1 MALKVRPWTAQK
13 AEALKRCASS
23 RTAPHRVVPR
33 AQLIWASAHGAPVAA
48 MARQIGLSAFRVR
61 AWIHRF
67 TRLGLAGLADAPRSG
82 RPRQH
87 DEPAR
92 GMVLA
97 LARTKPRSLGFA
109 VGALDLGAAA
119 ASAPGAP
126 QASGNSGDELDVAAG
141 CGRGVEAPAELVPGD
156 GGRSLYQK
164 RGPSSRP
171 TRNRSRRGG
180 SSALTN
186 SAPSVPRR
194 ILGRGGGVDRAGRRC
209 PLMMAGAAACGA
221 WAPSSRLPAWPQPCA
236 APDGTAPAWCRA
248 WN

>member
-97 LARTKPRSLGFA
+97 LARTKPRSLGLPL
-109 VGALDLGAAA
+109 ALWTLARLQQALQERHRLLVTPATSWTWLQAAGVVWKRQQSWFQATVDAAFTKKGGHHPGLHATGPGAA
-119 ASAPGAP
+119 
-126 QASGNSGDELDVAAG
+126 
-141 CGRGVEAPAELVPGD
+141 
-156 GGRSLYQK
+156 
-164 RGPSSRP
+164 GPRP
-171 TRNRSRRGG
+171 
-180 SSALTN
+180 
-186 SAPSVPRR
+186 
-194 ILGRGGGVDRAGRRC
+194 
-209 PLMMAGAAACGA
+209 
-221 WAPSSRLPAWPQPCA
+221 
-236 APDGTAPAWCRA
+236 
-248 WN
+248 